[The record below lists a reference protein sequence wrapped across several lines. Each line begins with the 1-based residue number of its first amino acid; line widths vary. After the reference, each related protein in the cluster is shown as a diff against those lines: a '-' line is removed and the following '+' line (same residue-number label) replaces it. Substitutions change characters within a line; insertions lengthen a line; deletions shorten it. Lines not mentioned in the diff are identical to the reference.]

1 MPNRL
6 RDYHRPEDIATAVEL
21 LARTDVR
28 AAPLVIGPRPPSDPF
43 KGVEAVVDLSH
54 LNLDYIK
61 EENGVVRIGAMTPL
75 QDLVDSPLIKS
86 LADGILAEAALLSA
100 HLGLRNLATLQG
112 ALRPDS
118 PPEVQMALLA
128 LESMPVMNGDV
139 LVEVRLGRQPGARG
153 ALERLARAPRDVAIV
168 AACAVVEVEGG
179 VCRRA
184 RVAVASP
191 EPRRLESVEKLLA
204 GQTLTPDRLQL
215 AAEAAMAEAKVESD
229 YRASAE
235 YRRKMAGVLTRRAL
249 AKAWERVHP

>member
-128 LESMPVMNGDV
+128 LGSTPVTNGDV
-139 LVEVRLGRQPGARG
+139 LVEVRLARQSGARG
-153 ALERLARAPRDVAIV
+153 ALERLARTPRDVAIV
-168 AACAVVEVEGG
+168 AACAVVEVADG
-179 VCRRA
+179 VCRKT
-184 RVAVASP
+184 RVAVACP

-204 GQTLTPDRLQL
+204 GQAPTPDRLQL
-215 AAEAAMAEAKVESD
+215 AAEAAMAEVNPPSD

-235 YRRKMAGVLTRRAL
+235 YRREMAGVLTRRAVAEAWKK
-249 AKAWERVHP
+249 AK